1 MRHGVEVEV
10 VLAPPHS
17 LPRTSS
23 GKLSR
28 SRAKALYQ
36 TGAFTKDA
44 AAVSA

>member
-1 MRHGVEVEV
+1 M

-17 LPRTSS
+17 LPKTSS

-28 SRAKALYQ
+28 SRARAMHLQ
-36 TGAFTKDA
+36 GAFTKDA